1 MDSTKNSLKKY
12 ETYLDCSEDLV
23 EYLIQMLRREMETS
37 KAMLEKA
44 FIGQPFDLKQF
55 SKSLESE
62 EENE

>member
-12 ETYLDCSEDLV
+12 ETYLDCAEDLV
-23 EYLIQMLRREMETS
+23 NYLTKTVRRETEIS
-37 KAMLEKA
+37 KAIMENA
-44 FIGQPFDLKQF
+44 FVGQPFDVKQF